1 MNEYGSSSLTDW
13 SLEPRRAKHT
23 PTNKPI
29 NRQQHAPPPMIAYNI
44 QPRPSS
50 LEDTSRALS
59 GATTVL
65 VTVFEGCAMVG
76 DAVGESVSLTDGG
89 DATSADI
96 DALVMPLPLLVDIIG
111 VGGTGV
117 AGTGVGA
124 DVGQFNGICSIS
136 MPN

>member
-1 MNEYGSSSLTDW
+1 
-13 SLEPRRAKHT
+13 
-23 PTNKPI
+23 
-29 NRQQHAPPPMIAYNI
+29 
-44 QPRPSS
+44 
-50 LEDTSRALS
+50 
-59 GATTVL
+59 
-65 VTVFEGCAMVG
+65 MVG

-96 DALVMPLPLLVDIIG
+96 DVLVMTLPLLVDIIG